1 MNLIGSVIKD
11 FKNSK
16 SVMYYIQTPLFAGV
30 NMYIH
35 KHAYLISVFCLAPGI
50 GLTGVA
56 RE

>member
-1 MNLIGSVIKD
+1 MNLIGSVIKG

-35 KHAYLISVFCLAPGI
+35 KYAYLISVLCLAPGI